1 MLNAQETQLVMEKHF
16 RACFNFWKKSGY
28 CKDERE
34 AFANAIDDVRNMK
47 RNPLTMQGEELDI
60 ETRDK
65 FVRYREKDL
74 GVKAEF

>member
-16 RACFNFWKKSGY
+16 KACFRYWLTSGC
-28 CKDERE
+28 CKDKRE

-47 RNPLTMQGEELDI
+47 RDPFTMQGEELDI

-65 FVRYREKDL
+65 FVRYREQDL
-74 GVKAEF
+74 GGKR